1 MHQHNRAIQQ
11 EVQMA
16 ETERESVTQEQL
28 QKDRLYLET
37 SKTYMGISLG
47 TLIYILHNIEDFAVK
62 RASERYYRI
71 WRKTDQGF
79 VFERLQ
85 YGRYN

>member
-1 MHQHNRAIQQ
+1 
-11 EVQMA
+11 MA

-37 SKTYMGISLG
+37 LKNASLG
-47 TLIYILHNIEDFAVK
+47 SLLYILHNIEDFAVK
-62 RASERYYRI
+62 RASERYYRV